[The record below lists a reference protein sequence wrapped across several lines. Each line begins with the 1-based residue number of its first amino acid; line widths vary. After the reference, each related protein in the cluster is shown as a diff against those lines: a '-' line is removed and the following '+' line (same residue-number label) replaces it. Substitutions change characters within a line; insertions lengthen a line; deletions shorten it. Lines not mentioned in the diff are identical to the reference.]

1 MSQTHLDSRGQ
12 NKSMNSRALIT
23 LNLILVPVLLQLSL
37 ALTPHVIYMNH
48 TECTLKGWILSLSML
63 LRFIHVVAFD
73 DHTHTHTYTHTH
85 THKHTSTYTKSMSAR
100 SHGLSGATSRIS
112 AVYSDALT
120 VPATIELRV

>member
-1 MSQTHLDSRGQ
+1 
-12 NKSMNSRALIT
+12 
-23 LNLILVPVLLQLSL
+23 
-37 ALTPHVIYMNH
+37 MNH

-73 DHTHTHTYTHTH
+73 DHTY